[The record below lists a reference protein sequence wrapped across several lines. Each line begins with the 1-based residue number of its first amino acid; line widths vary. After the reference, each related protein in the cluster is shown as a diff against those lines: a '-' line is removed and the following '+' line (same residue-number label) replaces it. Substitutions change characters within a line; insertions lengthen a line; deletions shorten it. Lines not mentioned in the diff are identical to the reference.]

1 MSALQRLHYAPEAS
15 MDGPKLL
22 KWSLMS
28 KIVLWTFRIFKISA
42 YTYPSLDFF
51 IVKTTISIIEIENL
65 NIQSKHV
72 KVIDRNDVM

>member
-28 KIVLWTFRIFKISA
+28 KIVLWTFRIFKASA
-42 YTYPSLDFF
+42 YTYLLLVFF

-65 NIQSKHV
+65 NIHSKQHQAR
-72 KVIDRNDVM
+72 KGY